1 MASVLQQA
9 VAEAVVEQSW
19 WKRRKD
25 SLAAVAGM
33 LLQVTNLEVFNS
45 TGMPVWASILIA
57 VIIGACQ
64 TVIHAYT
71 LGAITPSMGARL
83 EQAAEKAYMTRPQV
97 SGVTVSGTAPA
108 DPTPATITP
117 AQPVDEEDI
126 STPLPVYEGATSD
139 EYVGA
144 HRAEDR
150 APIPPEADHDA

>member
-33 LLQVTNLEVFNS
+33 LLQVTNLEIFNS
-45 TGMPVWASILIA
+45 TSMPVWASILIA

-71 LGAITPSMGARL
+71 LGAITPSMGTRL
-83 EQAAEKAYMTRPQV
+83 EQAAEKAHMTRPQV
-97 SGVTVSGTAPA
+97 SGITVSDTTPA

-117 AQPVDEEDI
+117 AVDEEDI

-150 APIPPEADHDA
+150 TPIPPEADHDA

>member
-19 WKRRKD
+19 WTRRKD

-33 LLQVTNLEVFNS
+33 LLQVTNLEVFHS

-71 LGAITPSMGARL
+71 LGAITPSMGTRL
-83 EQAAEKAYMTRPQV
+83 EQAAEKAHMTRPQV
-97 SGVTVSGTAPA
+97 SGITVSDTTPA

-117 AQPVDEEDI
+117 AVDEEDI